1 MRKAIFIA
9 MTFILTAC
17 GGSSETNNNVS
28 GSSFTLG
35 FSSIKSFDFSWQAQS
50 GATHYKLLENKDSN
64 SGFIQVGTD
73 ISSNTL
79 SYSHLVP
86 LYSRINAQ
94 YILQSCNAS
103 ECIDS
108 DTLSVNNAL
117 TDSIGYVKA
126 SNTDNDDNF
135 GKSLSLSG
143 DGSTLA
149 VGAYAENSSST
160 DINGDQ
166 TDNTANNAGAVY
178 IFDKSS
184 SGDWT
189 QHAYL
194 KASNAEAGDFFGF
207 SVSLTSD
214 GNTLAVGAVLED
226 SSSTGINGDQIN
238 NAAIDSGAVY
248 LYSRDN
254 NNVWSQQAY
263 IKASNTDSEDYF
275 GENLKLSSDGSTL
288 TVSASS
294 EDSSSTGINNIQT
307 DNTSSDSGAVFVFTR
322 GSNDIWSQQA
332 YIKSSNTGSGD
343 LFGSSVSLSSDGN
356 LLAVGALD
364 EDSGSTGI
372 NGDQMDNST
381 DGSGAVYIFS
391 RDTNALWTQQAYL
404 KASFKDKI
412 NLFGDHLALSADA
425 STLAVSSPYED
436 SDSIGVNGDQT
447 NKNALYSGAVYIFTK
462 DMSNN
467 WEQEAYIKASNT
479 QTDDQFGYH
488 LDISSDGNI
497 LAVSAIS
504 ESGNTE
510 GLNGDQNDNSQN
522 KSGAVYTFVRNGT
535 VWSQQAY
542 LKASNTDKGDKFGEA
557 VSLAADGSILAVGA
571 YLEDSN
577 AIGINGEKTNNNAS
591 ASGAVYL
598 Y

>member
-28 GSSFTLG
+28 GSNFTLG

-50 GATHYKLLENKDSN
+50 GVTHYKLLENKDSS

-189 QHAYL
+189 QHTYL

-288 TVSASS
+288 
-294 EDSSSTGINNIQT
+294 
-307 DNTSSDSGAVFVFTR
+307 
-322 GSNDIWSQQA
+322 
-332 YIKSSNTGSGD
+332 
-343 LFGSSVSLSSDGN
+343 
-356 LLAVGALD
+356 
-364 EDSGSTGI
+364 
-372 NGDQMDNST
+372 
-381 DGSGAVYIFS
+381 
-391 RDTNALWTQQAYL
+391 
-404 KASFKDKI
+404 
-412 NLFGDHLALSADA
+412 
-425 STLAVSSPYED
+425 
-436 SDSIGVNGDQT
+436 
-447 NKNALYSGAVYIFTK
+447 
-462 DMSNN
+462 
-467 WEQEAYIKASNT
+467 
-479 QTDDQFGYH
+479 
-488 LDISSDGNI
+488 
-497 LAVSAIS
+497 
-504 ESGNTE
+504 
-510 GLNGDQNDNSQN
+510 
-522 KSGAVYTFVRNGT
+522 
-535 VWSQQAY
+535 
-542 LKASNTDKGDKFGEA
+542 
-557 VSLAADGSILAVGA
+557 
-571 YLEDSN
+571 
-577 AIGINGEKTNNNAS
+577 
-591 ASGAVYL
+591 
-598 Y
+598 